1 MQPVFKHHSVH
12 QQELFPLNL
21 NDLISENHSSRLID
35 SVVEKLDISEII
47 SQYKGG
53 GTSSYHP
60 KMLLKILFYGY
71 LNNTYSCRKIAKA
84 VKENIYFMWL
94 SGGLQPDFRTI
105 NDFRGQKLKGNIEK
119 LFSQLVIMMVDL
131 ELVSLE
137 KQFIDGTK
145 IEANAHKYSFVWKK
159 SVEKNKERLQSKIDV
174 VLAEIGQAIES
185 DLMHTDNQ
193 IDTKIDSQKLEEKI
207 QAINKNSKTEFLN
220 KKQKKVV
227 QKLENEQLPKLKE
240 YEKHLEILGSRNS
253 YSKTDTDA
261 TFMRMKEDH
270 MNNGQLKP
278 AYNIQISTENQI
290 ITHYST
296 HQTSTDFTTLEPHLE
311 GFKDAYK
318 KQSNQVIADAGYGS
332 EENYQLLENN
342 EVAFFIP
349 YNMYRIEQ
357 TRKHKKNLFHAQNLF
372 YNQEQD
378 FLVCPIG
385 QKMSKIYTK
394 KSETTTGFLQ
404 YNSVYQAINCEGC
417 PMRGQC
423 FKAQGN
429 RRIEINH
436 NLQKLKTKAREN
448 LESELGKGIY
458 SKRCIEPEP
467 VFGNIKQNKGFKR
480 FTLTKINK
488 VNIEFGLI
496 AIAHNFSKWIAK
508 VSSEGFEPLFC
519 LNSQFS
525 NFSKQFLMLN
535 LVYSRNY

>member
-35 SVVEKLDISEII
+35 SVVEKLEISEII
-47 SQYKGG
+47 AQYKGG

-105 NDFRGQKLKGNIEK
+105 NDFRGQKLKGSIEK
-119 LFSQLVIMMVDL
+119 LFSQLVEMMVDL

-159 SVEKNKERLQSKIDV
+159 SVEKNKERLQSKIDI

-193 IDTKIDSQKLEEKI
+193 TDTKIDSQKLEEKI
-207 QAINKNSKTEFLN
+207 QAINKNSKTEFLV

-240 YEKHLEILGSRNS
+240 YEQHLEILGSRNS
-253 YSKTDTDA
+253 YSKTDIEA

-296 HQTSTDFTTLEPHLE
+296 HQTSTDFTTLAPHLE
-311 GFKDAYK
+311 GFKNTYQ
-318 KQSNQVIADAGYGS
+318 KQSKQVIADAGYGS
-332 EENYQLLENN
+332 EENYQLLEKK
-342 EVAFFIP
+342 EVEFFIP

-357 TRKHKKNLFHAQNLF
+357 TRKHKKNLFHPQNLF

-378 FLVCPIG
+378 FLVCPMG
-385 QKMSKIYTK
+385 QKMTKIYTK
-394 KSETTTGFLQ
+394 KSETTTGFIQ
-404 YNSVYQAINCEGC
+404 YHSVYQAINCKGC
-417 PMRGQC
+417 PLRGQC

-448 LESELGKGIY
+448 LESESGKEIY

-480 FTLTKINK
+480 FTLTKISK

-508 VSSEGFEPLFC
+508 VGLPNLKLDF
-519 LNSQFS
+519 
-525 NFSKQFLMLN
+525 NFKDYPTLL
-535 LVYSRNY
+535 RNY